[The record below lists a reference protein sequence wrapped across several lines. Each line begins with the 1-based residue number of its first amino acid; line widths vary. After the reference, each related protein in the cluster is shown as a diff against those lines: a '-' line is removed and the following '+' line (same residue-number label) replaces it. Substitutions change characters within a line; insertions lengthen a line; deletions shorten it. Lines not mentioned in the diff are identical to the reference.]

1 MYRPESRSRQSGGSG
16 QRKDRAIRLI
26 GAAAA
31 LWWILILVAT
41 LTPLPGQAPR
51 SALTP
56 PLCLVCGET
65 GTVDVILNVALFLP
79 LGLLLRLLGWRRALV
94 VGCGVITTVVVE
106 TAQLLVIPGRD
117 ASPSDVITNSAGT
130 VIGMAL
136 AENGPSLVAPTAAAA
151 LRLAI
156 AAVGLPALVL
166 AGTAWLLV
174 PAPPASLWYGQHA
187 PDLGMYEQ
195 FRGTILGATLGGHGM
210 PVGPLRSSPELR
222 QAFLADGPSLAALF
236 VAGPKPPGP
245 APIVSVFDEQRRK
258 VILLGQGGRW
268 LYFET
273 RMRSDDLRFRTL
285 SFTVPSMPVPVVGD
299 TLRMLGRV
307 QAGRVHVTVTGPMG
321 TVVDRYSLSPGLGWA
336 LVSPMPRPVGRD
348 APVLSMLWVAMLWV
362 PFGYYTRASVGR
374 QVGDG
379 GTERRRDGGVAPAA
393 VLAAA
398 AATAAGIGLLVAPM
412 MSEMPIPGPAEW
424 LGLAA
429 GILFGAILS
438 GVVRRLSAAERI
450 P

>member
-1 MYRPESRSRQSGGSG
+1 
-16 QRKDRAIRLI
+16 
-26 GAAAA
+26 
-31 LWWILILVAT
+31 
-41 LTPLPGQAPR
+41 
-51 SALTP
+51 
-56 PLCLVCGET
+56 VCGET

-156 AAVGLPALVL
+156 AAAGLPALVL

-307 QAGRVHVTVTGPMG
+307 RRGRVHLSVTGPMG
-321 TVVDRYSLSPGLGWA
+321 ITMVDQYRLSPGLGWA
-336 LVSPMPRPVGRD
+336 LVSPIPRPVGRD

-362 PFGYYTRASVGR
+362 PFGYYTRTARGEGTRKRVGLL
-374 QVGDG
+374 G
-379 GTERRRDGGVAPAA
+379 AA
-393 VLAAA
+393 G
-398 AATAAGIGLLVAPM
+398 ATAAGIGLLVAPM

-424 LGLAA
+424 VGLAG
-429 GILFGAILS
+429 GILFGAMLS
-438 GVVRRLSAAERI
+438 VVVRRLYAAYERAR
-450 P
+450 